1 VYLDSAKPT
10 VVGTEFES
18 MIDRMPNAHRVSART
33 PAVFAGFPKATFRDS
48 TDFLYWQVTQFGLK
62 PTMRISHLVIRE
74 SAEESVVAS
83 KMLYASH
90 YFWTALELRV
100 LVSDPSRGTASSSSQ
115 SIAADPTV

>member
-83 KMLYASH
+83 KMLYASRTSGLPSNFACLFPTH
-90 YFWTALELRV
+90 LAERL
-100 LVSDPSRGTASSSSQ
+100 LVRYSQ
-115 SIAADPTV
+115 